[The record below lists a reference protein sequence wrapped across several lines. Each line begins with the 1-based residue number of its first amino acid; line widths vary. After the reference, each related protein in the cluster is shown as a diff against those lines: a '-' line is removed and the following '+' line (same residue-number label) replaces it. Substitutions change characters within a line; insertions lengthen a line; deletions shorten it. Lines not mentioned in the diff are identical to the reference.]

1 MFMAIYRQVIFFS
14 LLLSTSSVLAA
25 PTTLM
30 AARDLYKAGMYSKA
44 AVAYESIDRDSKDFL
59 RSREELAWTYL
70 RAGDWTKL
78 RGVLAHINTSLVP
91 LRWRLEGRV
100 MSAMLHLRECQYE
113 KVKAELAMFQTEM
126 APLVAK
132 VSSQTGTSPHKEY
145 WNSLK
150 EEVAEAMLKMKF
162 VKMEL
167 RSRLV
172 MLNREQV
179 VDGQSTKG
187 LNDKIPSSMQTFPL
201 NEDLWVDEVFQAR
214 GDGNGACAD
223 IHKAKVT
230 R

>member
-1 MFMAIYRQVIFFS
+1 MFMVICRPAIFFS
-14 LLLSTSSVLAA
+14 LLLSTTQVMAESSALAV
-25 PTTLM
+25 
-30 AARDLYKAGMYSKA
+30 ARDLYKSGMYAKA
-44 AVAYESIDRDSKDFL
+44 ATTYESIDRDSKDFL

-78 RGVLAHINTSLVP
+78 RGVLAHLNTSLVP

-113 KVKAELAMFQTEM
+113 KVKAELTLFQQEL
-126 APLVAK
+126 APLVGK
-132 VSSQTGTSPHKEY
+132 VSDNVGTSAHKEY

-187 LNDKIPSSMQTFPL
+187 LNDKIPTGQQTFPL

-214 GDGNGACAD
+214 GDGTAACAE

>member
-1 MFMAIYRQVIFFS
+1 MFMAICRQAIFFS
-14 LLLSTSSVLAA
+14 PLLFTFNVLAA
-25 PTTLM
+25 PATLS
-30 AARDLYKAGMYSKA
+30 AARDFYKAGKYANA
-44 AVAYESIDRDSKDFL
+44 AAAYESIDRDSKDFL
-59 RSREELAWTYL
+59 RSREELAWSYL

-113 KVKAELAMFQTEM
+113 KVKAELALFQTEM
-126 APLVAK
+126 APLVQK
-132 VSSQTGTSPHKEY
+132 VSSQAETSAHKDF
-145 WNSLK
+145 WKSLK

-187 LNDKIPSSMQTFPL
+187 LNDKIPSGKQTFPL